1 MHPKIRSYR
10 IRWISCLACLLL
22 TFSQAVAQPT
32 PAPETQELLNG
43 LKILFWPKPG
53 SSEVLLK
60 LRIHSGSAFDLA
72 GKSGQMALLGDIMF
86 PDPATVDYF
95 TEQMGGKLNVNVTY
109 DSVTITLLGKADQL
123 ENIIEVLR
131 NAILATQL
139 TPELVSKMR
148 ENRIK
153 LVRDSSV
160 SPTMVADRAIA
171 VRLFGD
177 FPYGR
182 PSAGFPEDLARI
194 ERGDLM
200 LVRDRFVNSNNA
212 TLAIVGGINK
222 PRAVRTLRQLLGPWR
237 KSEQVVPS
245 SFQAPKMPD
254 TRALIVNL
262 PSPTSEIRI
271 AWRGV
276 GRPERDYYT
285 AKILAKIAEYRW
297 QASNPELASKP
308 AFARSESYMLPGIF
322 VMGTVVGNGAAVSTL
337 NGAKKVAESL
347 ISTPITP
354 AELGRA
360 KNEILTL
367 ENAAAQKID
376 SEPDPWLDMDTYRLS
391 EPPDRAT
398 AIAAI
403 SPGDVQRLAAR
414 IFKDTPVATVVVGDA
429 PQLKA
434 AFQGQLQYEVLGE
447 VAQPV
452 PAKTTPSKPGTPS
465 SPR

>member
-1 MHPKIRSYR
+1 
-10 IRWISCLACLLL
+10 
-22 TFSQAVAQPT
+22 
-32 PAPETQELLNG
+32 
-43 LKILFWPKPG
+43 ILFWPKPG

-153 LVRDSSV
+153 QVRDSSV
-160 SPTMVADRAIA
+160 SPTMVADRAIV

-194 ERGDLM
+194 DRGDLM

-237 KSEQVVPS
+237 KSEQIVPS
-245 SFQAPKMPD
+245 SF
-254 TRALIVNL
+254 
-262 PSPTSEIRI
+262 
-271 AWRGV
+271 
-276 GRPERDYYT
+276 
-285 AKILAKIAEYRW
+285 
-297 QASNPELASKP
+297 
-308 AFARSESYMLPGIF
+308 
-322 VMGTVVGNGAAVSTL
+322 
-337 NGAKKVAESL
+337 
-347 ISTPITP
+347 
-354 AELGRA
+354 
-360 KNEILTL
+360 
-367 ENAAAQKID
+367 
-376 SEPDPWLDMDTYRLS
+376 
-391 EPPDRAT
+391 
-398 AIAAI
+398 
-403 SPGDVQRLAAR
+403 
-414 IFKDTPVATVVVGDA
+414 
-429 PQLKA
+429 
-434 AFQGQLQYEVLGE
+434 
-447 VAQPV
+447 
-452 PAKTTPSKPGTPS
+452 
-465 SPR
+465 